1 LGPRVD
7 SARGTV
13 PASDVLIRSGSEKRS
28 GSVRARALKGK
39 YISRPRLQ
47 ISVQANRTRMERIG
61 ADLFSFVRDNPRPS
75 ASSVFYWRILYG
87 GLAGR
92 VA

>member
-1 LGPRVD
+1 LAFDIGVCVKED
-7 SARGTV
+7 
-13 PASDVLIRSGSEKRS
+13 
-28 GSVRARALKGK
+28 
-39 YISRPRLQ
+39 
-47 ISVQANRTRMERIG
+47 ANRTRMTRIERIG

>member
-1 LGPRVD
+1 
-7 SARGTV
+7 
-13 PASDVLIRSGSEKRS
+13 
-28 GSVRARALKGK
+28 
-39 YISRPRLQ
+39 
-47 ISVQANRTRMERIG
+47 MERIG